1 MNGVYWGLTALA
13 LMDRQ
18 DALPRT
24 EMIEWVMSCYV
35 PSVGEF
41 FFLSFLGGHTE
52 S

>member
-24 EMIEWVMSCYV
+24 EMIEWVMSCYI
-35 PSVGEF
+35 PSVGESISS
-41 FFLSFLGGHTE
+41 FLSWTRG
-52 S
+52 